1 MMLDIDYEDLL
12 KETLNGRKNPFNSNN
27 EYHKLVQETITDT
40 FYGCSINSLNQY
52 TDEEKRTAVIN
63 NIETAIELYIDVKQY
78 RDRSTDI
85 NISLDSDIPF

>member
-27 EYHKLVQETITDT
+27 EYHKLIQKTITDT
-40 FYGCSINSLNQY
+40 FYGSIVNIKY
-52 TDEEKRTAVIN
+52 TDEEKRNAIVN
-63 NIETAIELYIDVKQY
+63 NIKTAIELYIDEKQY

-85 NISLDSDIPF
+85 NISFNSDIPF